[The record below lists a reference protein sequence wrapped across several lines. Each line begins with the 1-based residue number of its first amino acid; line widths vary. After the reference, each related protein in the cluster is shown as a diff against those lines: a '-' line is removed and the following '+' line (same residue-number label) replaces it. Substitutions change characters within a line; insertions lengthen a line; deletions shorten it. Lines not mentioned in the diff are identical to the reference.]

1 MKYNETVR
9 FFFSQ
14 GQTDTNAKREAIQQ
28 KSCTYLRNQKLF
40 VSENFPESQMLW

>member
-14 GQTDTNAKREAIQQ
+14 GQTDTNAKREAIGTT
-28 KSCTYLRNQKLF
+28 KKLHLPTESKALRF
-40 VSENFPESQMLW
+40 